1 MKNYDICIIGAG
13 PGGTAAAL
21 EASSLGATVALIE
34 RDEVGGVCLNRGCIP
49 TKARLKSAFLYDEFK
64 RSAEFGITS
73 KYFDFDLSSIR
84 HRSAEIVARLKDQ
97 LEQSLKALKVDIIK
111 GEAVFGDEG
120 TVTAGGEKI
129 SATAFIIAAGSS
141 PRALGQVKS
150 DKKRI
155 FYSEEILG
163 LDKMPGDITIIG
175 GGAIGCEF
183 ASFFSALDAKVTL
196 IEMMERL
203 LPREDKDLS
212 NRLEGIFKKKGIEV
226 ITGATSPDIEK
237 IRSEVIL
244 ISVGRSPNTGGMGL
258 EKAGV
263 IVKDGRII
271 VDEYLK
277 TSAPDIFAVGD
288 CIGRYNLAHAA
299 SAEGKAAARNALGKK
314 TAMDYGLMPVCVY
327 SFPEAASVGLNA
339 DEAGNKGYE
348 TVAGRA
354 YFAGSGR
361 ALAQRET
368 EGFVK
373 LTADKK
379 TGKILGAQILGY
391 NASELIGI
399 ISVAIKG
406 GLSLKDLADVVQP
419 HPAFSEAVQEAASTM
434 SRNLK

>member
-21 EASSLGATVALIE
+21 EASSLGAAVALIE
-34 RDEVGGVCLNRGCIP
+34 RDEIGGVCLNRGCIP
-49 TKARLKSAFLYDEFK
+49 TKARLKSVFLYDEFK

-73 KYFDFDLSSIR
+73 KNFDFDLSSIR
-84 HRSAEIVARLKDQ
+84 HRSSDIVARLKDQ
-97 LEQSLKALKVDIIK
+97 LDQSLKARRVDIIK
-111 GEAVFGDEG
+111 GEAVFEDKG

-129 SATAFIIAAGSS
+129 SASTFIIATGSA
-141 PRALGQVKS
+141 PKALRTAKS
-150 DKKRI
+150 DKKRV

-163 LDKMPGDITIIG
+163 LDKMPEDITIIG

-183 ASFFSALDAKVTL
+183 ASFFSALGSKVTI
-196 IEMMERL
+196 IEMMERI

-226 ITGATSPDIEK
+226 ITGVASPDIGK
-237 IRSEVIL
+237 ISSKIIL

-258 EKAGV
+258 EKSGIA
-263 IVKDGRII
+263 VKDGRIT
-271 VDEYLK
+271 VDKYLR
-277 TSAPDIFAVGD
+277 TTAHDIFAVGD

-299 SAEGKAAARNALGKK
+299 TAEGKAAARNALGKEA
-314 TAMDYGLMPVCVY
+314 AMDYGIMPVCVY
-327 SFPEAASVGLNA
+327 SFPEAASVGLNP

-348 TVAGRA
+348 AVTGRA
-354 YFAGSGR
+354 FFAGSGR

-406 GLSLKDLADVVQP
+406 GLSLRDLADVVQP
-419 HPAFSEAVQEAASTM
+419 HPAFSEAVQEAAANIL
-434 SRNLK
+434 RQPK